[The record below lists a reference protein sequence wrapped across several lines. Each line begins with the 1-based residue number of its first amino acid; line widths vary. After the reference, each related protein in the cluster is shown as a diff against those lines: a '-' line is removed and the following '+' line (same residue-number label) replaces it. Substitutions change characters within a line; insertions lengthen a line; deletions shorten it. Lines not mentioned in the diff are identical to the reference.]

1 MLAAACGVCRNF
13 SGCIYS
19 VILGQTIRRAFGFRH
34 TAMQPVCMDRGHC
47 SFGFHEKMGEY
58 FQHIYKMDGSE
69 ILGTLFISLPL
80 YRDDSRLPDHVYK
93 ISGSLLYLFV
103 AAAGFAGAYLAY
115 EIIRRIPV
123 LRWIVCG
130 IGGKKK

>member
-19 VILGQTIRRAFGFRH
+19 AILGQTIAEHSVLDTPLCSLFAWIAVIAVLAFMKKWGNISNTLIRWM
-34 TAMQPVCMDRGHC
+34 AAKSWGLYL
-47 SFGFHEKMGEY
+47 FHY
-58 FQHIYKMDGSE
+58 
-69 ILGTLFISLPL
+69 LFIAMTAS
-80 YRDDSRLPDHVYK
+80 DHVYK
-93 ISGSLLYLFV
+93 IAGSASLSFV

-123 LRWIVCG
+123 LRWTVCG
-130 IGGKKK
+130 I

>member
-1 MLAAACGVCRNF
+1 MLAAAHGVCRNF
-13 SGCIYS
+13 SGCIYGN
-19 VILGQTIRRAFGFRH
+19 VLGQTIRRAFGFRH
-34 TAMQPVCMDRGHC
+34 TAMQPVCMDCDHC

-123 LRWIVCG
+123 LRWTVCG
-130 IGGKKK
+130 I